1 MQARLSTVLAS
12 AAVLISAVGAPAQTT
27 MAPTAAPVVGP
38 PAAPSSPPAT
48 GGGTSTSTRSTSVP
62 MPAPTGPAGMR
73 TMPLPAGGP
82 LALDAR
88 YLRGTRTAS
97 GYRLTGQAQ
106 VKDAC
111 TAARFSQFL
120 GDIFPPQ
127 FNLVQ
132 YRRPGTLG
140 LLCAQHLTWV
150 TAEPQNLTSAAP
162 PRYVSVRT
170 QKGIMRVPILP
181 GPQ

>member
-1 MQARLSTVLAS
+1 MQAGLSAALAS
-12 AAVLISAVGAPAQTT
+12 AAVLICATAAPAQTT
-27 MAPTAAPVVGP
+27 TAPTSAPVVGP
-38 PAAPSSPPAT
+38 TAVPTSAPVT
-48 GGGTSTSTRSTSVP
+48 GGATSPSTYVP

-73 TMPLPAGGP
+73 TMPLPAGGS

-88 YLRGTRTAS
+88 YLRGTRTAG

-111 TAARFSQFL
+111 TGARFSQFL
-120 GDIFPPQ
+120 GNIFPPQ

-140 LLCAQHLTWV
+140 LLCAQHLVWV
-150 TAEPQNLTSAAP
+150 AAQTLNVTSAAP
-162 PRYVSVRT
+162 PRYVTVRT
-170 QKGIMRVPILP
+170 AKGTTRVPILP
-181 GPQ
+181 GPVN